1 MQLKN
6 YLFEDLENLEKYIKN
21 EIFQFLQ
28 KEIFIQ
34 LFLSNTNS
42 IQLKNIL
49 TSLKTLL
56 PNCKIVGS
64 STKNIINNSTRQK
77 DKLLISFSIF
87 DKTKVR
93 TIYTNNFENSNAIK
107 LSKEFI
113 TNETKAIL
121 VFNCKRENKI
131 ESFLDGF
138 NFNLKNQ
145 VLVGGNATSF
155 NSSSKAFLIEDTN
168 IYEEGIVLVALDS
181 KDLIVSTNH
190 IFNWSKV
197 GKEMT
202 ITKLEDNKVYE
213 IDNIPILELYKK
225 YFGDEIDFN
234 LTGSLISFPLVK
246 EIDGID
252 IARSIISVEE
262 DNSFIYA
269 GELKVG
275 DKVRFALG
283 NLDEIYNNSLNL
295 QKELSTQPIEAIYV
309 YTCKER
315 NYFLSEQ
322 LDIELKAISQVANT
336 AGLFTRG
343 EFYKISNNIVQM
355 NITTTLLTL
364 SESTEIKNFKPL
376 ETKYKKYSSLKA
388 LINLV
393 NKVQEELDENINYL
407 NQYKNAIDKQTIV
420 SKTTPQGI
428 ITEVNS
434 KFCEISGYSKEEL
447 LGKPHNI
454 VRHPEFPKENFFKM
468 WETIK
473 NKEVF
478 QGIIK
483 NMAKDGK
490 SYFVDTVIK
499 PILDKNGNIV
509 EYLGLRHDITAFMN
523 QKIQL
528 KEELKTLVN
537 PFLAIVK
544 IEDYKLLKDF
554 YDDEIIHQIED
565 KFSLEILN
573 FLPSKSG
580 YEKVYVLGEGSYAFI
595 KDLDNNSKAQIE
607 YEIALLKKFQTNV
620 KYATLDFINFE
631 FDISVIIS
639 VSNALKNTYKEAKLG
654 IEKLNKTKKDFIYA
668 QDLSINLNEI
678 AKNNIETIK
687 MIKKAILT
695 NNITSYFQPIYNN
708 KTKQIEKYESLV
720 RLIDNQGKI
729 ISPYFFIDIAKKG
742 RYYKQITNIVIDNS
756 FNAMKKLQKA
766 VTINLSIIDIE
777 DEHLRNKIYNNL
789 ASIGSLAQNVTFELL
804 EDENVRDF
812 SIVKEFIHKVK
823 TYGVNIAID
832 DFGSGYSN
840 FERLLDFEPTIL
852 KIDGSLIKNILTDS
866 FSRNIVEA
874 IILFAKKEKLKTVA
888 EFVSSKEIF
897 DLVNELDIDYS
908 QGYYISEPK
917 ALLDLI

>member
-1 MQLKN
+1 MKLKN
-6 YLFEDLENLEKYIKN
+6 YLYENLNALEKYLKK
-21 EIFQFLQ
+21 EIFQSLQ
-28 KEIFIQ
+28 EEIFIQ
-34 LFLSNTNS
+34 LFSSNTS
-42 IQLKNIL
+42 LEELENIL
-49 TSLKTLL
+49 KVLKKLL
-56 PNCKIVGS
+56 PNSKIVGS
-64 STKNIINNSTRQK
+64 STKNIINNATRQK
-77 DKLLISFSIF
+77 NKLLISFSIF

-93 TIYTNNFENSNAIK
+93 TIYTDNFENFNAIK

-113 TNETKAIL
+113 NNETKAVL
-121 VFNCKRENKI
+121 VFNCNKEDKI
-131 ESFLDGF
+131 ESFLQGF
-138 NFNLKNQ
+138 SFNLKNQ
-145 VLVGGNATSF
+145 VLVGGNATSL
-155 NSSSKAFLIEDTN
+155 NSIVCTFLINDTK
-168 IYEEGIVLVALDS
+168 IYKKGIVLVALDS
-181 KDLIVSTNH
+181 TNLVVSTNH

-202 ITKLEDNKVYE
+202 ITKAKNNRIYE

-246 EIDGID
+246 EINTVDV
-252 IARSIISVEE
+252 ARSIISIEK
-262 DNSFIYA
+262 DNSFVYA
-269 GELKVG
+269 GNLNEG

-283 NLDEIYNNSLNL
+283 NLDEIYNNSVNL
-295 QKELSTQPIEAIYV
+295 QKKLSTQPIEAIYL

-322 LDIELKAISQVANT
+322 LDIELKAISQVADT
-336 AGLFTRG
+336 TGFLTRG
-343 EFYKISNNIVQM
+343 EFYKIDNSIVQM

-364 SESTEIKNFKPL
+364 SETSEVRSFEPL
-376 ETKYKKYSSLKA
+376 ASKHKKYSSLKA

-420 SKTTPQGI
+420 SKTTPKGI

-447 LGKPHNI
+447 IGKPHNI
-454 VRHPEFPKENFFKM
+454 VRHPEFPKEPFFKM
-468 WETIK
+468 WKTIK
-473 NKEVF
+473 NKKVF

-490 SYFVDTVIK
+490 PYFVDTVIK

-509 EYLGLRHDITAFMN
+509 EFLGLRHDITAFMN

-544 IEDYKLLKDF
+544 IEDYKILKDF
-554 YDDEIIHQIED
+554 YDEEIIHQIED

-573 FLPSKSG
+573 FFPLKSG
-580 YEKVYVLGEGSYAFI
+580 YEKVYVLGEGLYAFI
-595 KDLDNNSKAQIE
+595 KDLDNNSKAQVE
-607 YEIALLKKFQTNV
+607 YEITLLKKFQSNV
-620 KYATLDFINFE
+620 KYATLQFVNFE
-631 FDISVIIS
+631 FDISVVIS
-639 VSNALKNTYKEAKLG
+639 VSNASKNTYKEAKLG
-654 IEKLNKTKKDFIYA
+654 IDKLNKTKKDFIYA
-668 QDLSINLNEI
+668 QDLSINLNEV

-687 MIKKAILT
+687 MIKEAILT

-720 RLIDNQGKI
+720 RLVNKEGKI
-729 ISPYFFIDIAKKG
+729 ISPFFFLDIAKKG

-777 DEHLRNKIYNNL
+777 DENLRNKIYNNL

-823 TYGVNIAID
+823 DFGVNIAID

-897 DLVNELDIDYS
+897 KLVNELDIDYS

-917 ALLDLI
+917 ALSELG